1 MENRD
6 PSARN
11 AESSRVEEAIN
22 NLIEYGLHTGYIAET
37 YNFNFHSPEE
47 LFKTATF
54 SEPDDSWPEED
65 PNSAISLRR
74 TLNKSHRHGEML
86 KKRVMIMSK
95 DVELQEQT
103 YSELRRRLLS
113 AGKTE
118 KEIEKAAGRSGKR
131 SSQITNL
138 ARALYQVQNPAREAT
153 NAVECRVSTGL
164 PGTVTD
170 VPVRL
175 PMNAS
180 LETIVDMLKSF
191 VFNEIPCASAPEV
204 PEKELN
210 GLLGSWQYQLLV
222 KNAKGKMVFKETR
235 HVLLQND
242 ASYRHMIRTLVA
254 PSPQKLYP
262 LLTPVRPSSPGQH
275 PCEVLC

>member
-6 PSARN
+6 PLTRN
-11 AESSRVEEAIN
+11 AESSRVEEAIDS
-22 NLIEYGLHTGYIAET
+22 LIQYGLHTGFIAET
-37 YNFNFHSPEE
+37 YDFNFHSPEE
-47 LFKTATF
+47 LFKTSTY

-65 PNSAISLRR
+65 PNSAIALRR

-86 KKRVMIMSK
+86 KKRVMITSK

-118 KEIEKAAGRSGKR
+118 NEIEKAAGRSGKR
-131 SSQITNL
+131 SSEITHL

-164 PGTVTD
+164 PGTVTA

-191 VFNEIPCASAPEV
+191 VSGEILYASAPEV

-210 GLLGSWQYQLLV
+210 GLLDSWQYQLLV
-222 KNAKGKMVFKETR
+222 KNAQGKLVFKETR

-242 ASYRHMIRTLVA
+242 ASYRYMMKTLVA
-254 PSPQKLYP
+254 PSSQKLYP
-262 LLTPVRPSSPGQH
+262 LLTPVRTSPDQH